1 MKNHAKLKRKQAKVT
16 GPLFS
21 VEASGGYA
29 GVIVF
34 AKWKGRQY
42 VRQLVIPSNPHTTG
56 QEDARNAMRVS
67 GEGQSFCNVNVQV
80 HEDLTLNDKLEIQA
94 IVPSGFAWNG
104 FLVDNMIGS
113 GAVNMTASDAIW
125 AALAGGEQDDWD
137 TAADALT
144 APILAVAQTVAG
156 GGAGTPKSSG
166 NVFLNYDYGLF
177 AMGLVAIPVAVPPV
191 YT

>member
-1 MKNHAKLKRKQAKVT
+1 MAKVT

-21 VEASGGYA
+21 VEAAGGYA

-42 VRQLVIPSNPHTTG
+42 VRQLVIPSNPHSAD
-56 QEDARNAMRVS
+56 QEAARNAVRVA
-67 GEGQSFCNVNVQV
+67 GAGQKFANVNLQI
-80 HEDLTLNDKLEIQA
+80 HADMTLNDKLEMQA

-125 AALAGGEQDDWD
+125 VAFSGPEQAAWD
-137 TAADALT
+137 TAADGLT

-166 NVFLNYDYGLF
+166 NVFCNYDYGLF
-177 AMGLVAIPVAVPPV
+177 AMGLVTIPSAVPPV

>member
-1 MKNHAKLKRKQAKVT
+1 MAKVT

-21 VEASGGYA
+21 VEAAGAYA

-42 VRQLVIPSNPHTTG
+42 VRQLVIPANPHSAD
-56 QEDARNAMRVS
+56 QEAVRNAMRVCGS
-67 GEGQSFCNVNVQV
+67 AQKFCNVNVQV
-80 HEDLTLNDKLEIQA
+80 HADLTLNDKLEVTA

-104 FLVDNMIGS
+104 FLVDNIIGA
-113 GAVNMTASDAIW
+113 GQVNMTASDAIW
-125 AALAGGEQDDWD
+125 TAFSGAEQTAWDAAADGLTAALLG
-137 TAADALT
+137 
-144 APILAVAQTVAG
+144 VAQTVAG

-166 NVFLNYDYGLF
+166 NVFCNYDYGLY
-177 AMGLVAIPVAVPPV
+177 AMGLVSIPAAVPPV